1 MKMSKMFMP
10 TLKEIPAD
18 AEITSHQL
26 MVRSGMIKKMTSG
39 VYNQLPMGLRV
50 FKKIEQIIR
59 EELNKKDCQEILC
72 AALLPSELWKES
84 GRWTAMGEEMFRLK
98 DRTER
103 EYCLGPTHEEAF
115 TDIIRQEITSYKQ
128 LPLNLYQI
136 QVKYRDERRPRFG
149 VMRTKTFTMKDA
161 YSFDVDDK
169 GLDKSYQDMF
179 DAYVSIFD
187 RCGLENSPVQA
198 DSGAIGGSTSAEFMV
213 KSEVGEDEV
222 VFCSGCDYA
231 ANVERAESCN
241 LVSQKEEMKE
251 LEEVYTPGAA
261 TIKELEEF
269 LKTSPDKFAKTLVYE
284 ADGKTVVV
292 VVRGDR
298 EVNEIKVSNAIGS
311 VIEFA
316 LATDDVVRKV
326 TNAEVGFAGPIG
338 INADYVFIDKEIV
351 EQRNIVVGANKTE
364 YHIKNANYGRD
375 FEGIVGDFRNVQEGD
390 KCIVCGKPLEI
401 ARGVEVG
408 HIFKLGTKYSESMNA
423 NFIDKD
429 GKSKPIVMGCYGI
442 GVERTAAAIIEQHN
456 DEKGIIWPLSVAP
469 YHVVIVPANMK
480 NEEQIS
486 IAENIYND
494 LQAMGVEVLLDDRD
508 ERIGVKFN
516 DSELI
521 GIPMRITVGKNINE
535 GKVEFKLRHKED
547 KEIIDIEE
555 INEKVKAEFIRNNV
569 RLG

>member
-241 LVSQKEEMKE
+241 VVSEKEDMKE
-251 LEEVYTPGAA
+251 LEEAHTPGAC
-261 TIKELEEF
+261 TIKGLVEF

-298 EVNEIKVSNAIGS
+298 EVNEVKVSNAIGS
-311 VIEFA
+311 VVEFA

-390 KCIVCGKPLEI
+390 KCIVCGNPLEI

-486 IAENIYND
+486 IAEKIYND
-494 LQAMGVEVLLDDRD
+494 LKAMGVEVLLDDRD

-535 GKVEFKLRHKED
+535 GKVEFKFRHKED

>member
-1 MKMSKMFMP
+1 M
-10 TLKEIPAD
+10 
-18 AEITSHQL
+18 
-26 MVRSGMIKKMTSG
+26 
-39 VYNQLPMGLRV
+39 
-50 FKKIEQIIR
+50 
-59 EELNKKDCQEILC
+59 
-72 AALLPSELWKES
+72 
-84 GRWTAMGEEMFRLK
+84 
-98 DRTER
+98 
-103 EYCLGPTHEEAF
+103 
-115 TDIIRQEITSYKQ
+115 
-128 LPLNLYQI
+128 
-136 QVKYRDERRPRFG
+136 
-149 VMRTKTFTMKDA
+149 
-161 YSFDVDDK
+161 
-169 GLDKSYQDMF
+169 
-179 DAYVSIFD
+179 
-187 RCGLENSPVQA
+187 
-198 DSGAIGGSTSAEFMV
+198 
-213 KSEVGEDEV
+213 
-222 VFCSGCDYA
+222 
-231 ANVERAESCN
+231 
-241 LVSQKEEMKE
+241 
-251 LEEVYTPGAA
+251 
-261 TIKELEEF
+261 
-269 LKTSPDKFAKTLVYE
+269 
-284 ADGKTVVV
+284 
-292 VVRGDR
+292 
-298 EVNEIKVSNAIGS
+298 
-311 VIEFA
+311 
-316 LATDDVVRKV
+316 RKV

-390 KCIVCGKPLEI
+390 QCIVCGKPLEI